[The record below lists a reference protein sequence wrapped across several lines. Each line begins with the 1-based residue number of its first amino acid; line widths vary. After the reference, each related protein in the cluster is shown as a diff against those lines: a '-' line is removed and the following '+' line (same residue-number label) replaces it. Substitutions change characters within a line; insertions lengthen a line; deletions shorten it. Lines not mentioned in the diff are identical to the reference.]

1 MQFLN
6 KNVSPARSL
15 SGRVRLLASSDWTRP
30 SCRLGSSIQ
39 PRSPRWIAARQAAEQ
54 MKCFC
59 RYGQWRKWQ
68 WIWKYADES
77 TWNSNSSEFRRGSV
91 SITALAQHPPP
102 PLHPPASFTGF
113 PVMLEGISPWRW
125 CEIMLSGAMDT
136 MCVWDHT
143 TGCVSQTGV
152 GSLSFFF
159 FYCPCLFQ
167 SVRGTTWEHINIW
180 M

>member
-6 KNVSPARSL
+6 KNVSPARSR

-39 PRSPRWIAARQAAEQ
+39 PRPPRWIAACQAAEQ

-59 RYGQWRKWQ
+59 CYGQWRKWQ

-77 TWNSNSSEFRRGSV
+77 TWNSNSTEFRRGSV
-91 SITALAQHPPP
+91 SITAPAQHPPPP

-113 PVMLEGISPWRW
+113 PVMLEGISPWRL
-125 CEIMLSGAMDT
+125 CEIMLSGVNGYNVCLRPHDRL
-136 MCVWDHT
+136 CFSNR
-143 TGCVSQTGV
+143 GGF
-152 GSLSFFF
+152 SLFFF
-159 FYCPCLFQ
+159 VLVYSSQ
-167 SVRGTTWEHINIW
+167 SVAQRGNT
-180 M
+180 